1 MTDESKDTIGEL
13 SDTLDN
19 LLHAAKLPLPP
30 QMHLTQLTAHIEQAR
45 DILRRV
51 YYVET
56 GENPWGDEVDLT
68 DGDDDNI

>member
-1 MTDESKDTIGEL
+1 MTDDSKEKIGAL

-19 LLHAAKLPLPP
+19 ILHAAKLPLPP
-30 QMHLTQLTAHIEQAR
+30 KMHLEQLTAHIEQAR

-56 GENPWGDEVDLT
+56 GENPWGDEVNLT
-68 DGDDDNI
+68 NDDD